1 MVMTPPLSGTLCR
14 QSKTQIEGIYVKLIS
29 IFNYL
34 QVIEEVELIS
44 KSR

>member
-1 MVMTPPLSGTLCR
+1 MVMTPPLPGAVCR

-29 IFNYL
+29 IFYYL
-34 QVIEEVELIS
+34 QVIEEVEMIS